1 MDHFKFFLDG
11 FSKSA
16 RLRALRALVLYVFR
30 ALRFMSPFSLCTQLS
45 CTLRTLCPK
54 ITFCVI
60 LMKNW
65 KSYLD
70 GRIDSRKEGLL
81 LFVS

>member
-1 MDHFKFFLDG
+1 MDHFKFFLDS

-16 RLRALRALVLYVFR
+16 KLRALRALVLYVLR

-45 CTLRTLCPK
+45 CTLSTLCPK
-54 ITFCVI
+54 ITFCII
-60 LMKNW
+60 LMKNR

-70 GRIDSRKEGLL
+70 GRIDGRKEGLL
-81 LFVS
+81 FFVS